1 MTPDEVTTI
10 TSMISNVGFPIAM
23 CLLMMWYIYTSQSK
37 LTEAI
42 NELKETM
49 VEVKARLEAMKNE

>member
-1 MTPDEVTTI
+1 MSADVVPTI
-10 TSMISNVGFPIAM
+10 TNLISNVGFPIAM

-42 NELKETM
+42 NELRETM
-49 VEVKARLEAMKNE
+49 VEVRARLEAMDK

>member
-1 MTPDEVTTI
+1 MTPDTVNTVTGL
-10 TSMISNVGFPIAM
+10 ISNVGFPIAM

-42 NELKETM
+42 NELRETM
-49 VEVKARLEAMKNE
+49 VEVRAKLEAMDK

>member
-1 MTPDEVTTI
+1 MTPDAVNTVTTL
-10 TSMISNVGFPIAM
+10 ISNVGFPIAM

-42 NELKETM
+42 NELKDTM
-49 VEVKARLEAMKNE
+49 VEVKAKLEAMKE

>member
-1 MTPDEVTTI
+1 MSADTVSTVT
-10 TSMISNVGFPIAM
+10 SLISNVGFPIAM

-42 NELKETM
+42 NELRETM
-49 VEVKARLEAMKNE
+49 VEVRARLEAMDK

>member
-1 MTPDEVTTI
+1 MTPDVANTVTNL
-10 TSMISNVGFPIAM
+10 ISNVGFPIAM

>member
-1 MTPDEVTTI
+1 MSVDTVSTVT
-10 TSMISNVGFPIAM
+10 SLISNVGFPIAM

-42 NELKETM
+42 NELRETM
-49 VEVKARLEAMKNE
+49 VEVRARLEAMDK

>member
-1 MTPDEVTTI
+1 MSTDIVPTI
-10 TSMISNVGFPIAM
+10 TNLISNVGFPIAM

-42 NELKETM
+42 NELRETM
-49 VEVKARLEAMKNE
+49 VEVRARLEAMDK

>member
-1 MTPDEVTTI
+1 MSADVVSTVT
-10 TSMISNVGFPIAM
+10 SLISNVGFPIAM

-42 NELKETM
+42 NELRETM
-49 VEVKARLEAMKNE
+49 VEVRARLEAMDK

>member
-1 MTPDEVTTI
+1 MTPEAVSTVT
-10 TSMISNVGFPIAM
+10 SLISNVGFPIAM

>member
-1 MTPDEVTTI
+1 MTPDTVTTL
-10 TSMISNVGFPIAM
+10 ISNVGFPIAM

-42 NELKETM
+42 NELRETM
-49 VEVKARLEAMKNE
+49 VEVRARLEAMDK

>member
-1 MTPDEVTTI
+1 MNADTVNVV

-49 VEVKARLEAMKNE
+49 VEVKARLEAMKD